1 VRGDHVY
8 GVYGVGSF
16 VGSKREEGG
25 GGGRFSAAHA
35 MHLHLKWLLRS
46 PADAPS
52 RNRAMRDFYC
62 FLSRFSP
69 SFLRRPFVRL
79 SFLPFFLPADRAA
92 FRYHRQT
99 TSDSLAFSLGAGDLS
114 AVLAD
119 RWRI

>member
-1 VRGDHVY
+1 
-8 GVYGVGSF
+8 
-16 VGSKREEGG
+16 
-25 GGGRFSAAHA
+25 

-46 PADAPS
+46 PVDAPS

-62 FLSRFSP
+62 FLPRFPPLLLLSLP
-69 SFLRRPFVRL
+69 PPFLARSSVRP
-79 SFLPFFLPADRAA
+79 SFLPFFLPANRAA